1 MQKLVYALWRDPR
14 TDAAIF
20 HRRIREEIGPALVE
34 LGAHGVQLN
43 LADADAQGAAP
54 AFTSCRPQ
62 MEAFILLWLDSANSA
77 WRKPFDEK
85 IASLGGR
92 VASYVVGES
101 QPMRNTRYP
110 VACGERTPGFVQIA
124 LFRRPAHLDQRAWLD
139 IWLESHT
146 RVAIDTQDTFLYVQN
161 LVARPLVFDAP
172 AYDAIVEEG
181 FPPNAIGDI
190 DAFFDAAGDPARSA
204 ENQRL
209 MRESC
214 VRFID
219 YRTLD
224 VVQTSQYVL
233 KSVGA

>member
-1 MQKLVYALWRDPR
+1 MQKLVYVWWRDPGM
-14 TDAAIF
+14 DPAPF
-20 HRRIREEIGPALVE
+20 CRRVREEVGAGLVE
-34 LGAHGVQLN
+34 MGAHGVQVN
-43 LADADAQGAAP
+43 VADADAEGAAP
-54 AFTSCRPQ
+54 ALASCRPQ
-62 MEAFILLWLDSANSA
+62 MEAFICVWLDSANSA
-77 WRKPFDEK
+77 WRKPFDK
-85 IASLGGR
+85 KVASLGGR

-101 QPMRNTRYP
+101 QPMHNTRFP
-110 VACGERTPGFVQIA
+110 AAVGERTPGFVQIA
-124 LFRRPAHLDQRAWLD
+124 LFRRPAQLDYRAWLD

-161 LVARPLVFDAP
+161 IVARPLGFDAP

-181 FPPNAIGDI
+181 FPATAFGNT
-190 DAFFDAAGDPARSA
+190 DAFFNAAGDPEKSAR
-204 ENQRL
+204 NQQL

-233 KSVGA
+233 KPVGR

>member
-1 MQKLVYALWRDPR
+1 MQKLVYVLWRDPR
-14 TDAAIF
+14 MDSATF
-20 HRRIREEIGPALVE
+20 CRRVREEVGAGLVE
-34 LGAHGVQLN
+34 MGAHGVQVN
-43 LADADAQGAAP
+43 VADADAQGAAP
-54 AFTSCRPQ
+54 ALASCRPQ
-62 MEAFILLWLDSANSA
+62 MEAFICVWLDSANSA
-77 WRKPFDEK
+77 WRKPFDK
-85 IASLGGR
+85 KVASLGGR

-101 QPMRNTRYP
+101 QPMHNTRFP
-110 VACGERTPGFVQIA
+110 AAVGERTPGFVQIA
-124 LFRRPAHLDQRAWLD
+124 LFRRPAQLDYRAWLD

-161 LVARPLVFDAP
+161 IVARPLGFDAP

-181 FPPNAIGDI
+181 FPATAFGNT
-190 DAFFDAAGDPARSA
+190 DAFFNAAGDPEKSAR
-204 ENQRL
+204 NQQL

-233 KSVGA
+233 KGLA

>member
-14 TDAAIF
+14 MDSATF
-20 HRRIREEIGPALVE
+20 CRRVREEGGAGLVE
-34 LGAHGVQLN
+34 LGGHGVQVN
-43 LADADAQGAAP
+43 VADADAQGAAP
-54 AFTSCRPQ
+54 TFGACRPQ
-62 MEAFILLWLDSANSA
+62 MEAFVSIWIDSANSA
-77 WRKPFDEK
+77 WRKPFDK
-85 IASLGGR
+85 KVASLGGR

-101 QPMRNTRYP
+101 RPMQNTRFP
-110 VACGERTPGFVQIA
+110 VASGERTPGFVQIA
-124 LFRRPAHLDQRAWLD
+124 LFRRPAQLDYRAWLE

-146 RVAIDTQDTFLYVQN
+146 QLAIDTQDTFLYVQN
-161 LVARPLVFDAP
+161 IVARPLGFDAP

-181 FPPNAIGDI
+181 FPAAAFGNT
-190 DAFFDAAGDPARSA
+190 DAFFDAAGDAEKSAR
-204 ENQRL
+204 NQQL

-233 KSVGA
+233 KARV